1 MPDSPQP
8 PRCAARPVQVPRA
21 PAKQPDEGAD
31 DDLERAEDQGQD
43 EQDDRCKDPAH
54 QDPKDGK
61 NEPAKQMGDHSPK
74 VVPCRDELA
83 GLQPVPYV
91 LVVHLHDLL
100 HPLRCPELLL
110 LELAGRVCHL
120 DGLRVLFGV
129 GRRLLLQPA
138 RDLALAGLL
147 RLDGLALAALG
158 QERAHGLKERRLLA
172 LRVCA
177 LGVLERL
184 LRGPEARLLGPRLRE
199 QGLQGALVDDLRGLL
214 PVGPRAVVAL
224 GRLQGRGEFPGL
236 QNDPDGLRGIHGAV
250 LHRLVVAG
258 LDLAGPPLEVK
269 LALAAAGKGLS
280 EVAVGVVHGLRNV
293 GAVGVLVEGALQ
305 LLLDQPV
312 RALQARHHGLHAV
325 RAVRGDGA
333 HGEEQEDLYESQRL
347 HGGRG
352 HSTE

>member
-54 QDPKDGK
+54 QDPKGGK
-61 NEPAKQMGDHSPK
+61 NDPAEQMHDHSPK
-74 VVPCRDELA
+74 VVLQRDELA
-83 GLQPVPYV
+83 GLQKVPV
-91 LVVHLHDLL
+91 LVDLQHRL
-100 HPLRCPELLL
+100 PCLELLRL
-110 LELAGRVCHL
+110 VLAGSLCHIH
-120 DGLRVLFGV
+120 GLRVLV
-129 GRRLLLQPA
+129 GFDRRLLLQLA
-138 RDLALAGLL
+138 RDLLLAGLL
-147 RLDGLALAALG
+147 RLDGLALAVRG
-158 QERAHGLKERRLLA
+158 QEHAHGLQERRLLT
-172 LRVCA
+172 LRVCV